1 MIEISF
7 GLGLIVIIGSF
18 IVFGIIDAML
28 DAEGGILGLGILVT
42 FAAMMSQHP
51 KGEVYHHTVT
61 TEIHSTAGNYNAIS
75 GSFFLGSGYIN
86 SREMYAGNTFDGEY
100 YERVYIPVSGVKRKM
115 INSDVALWHQKKCTF
130 KSTWLFKNSDIF
142 ACKAKDIL
150 EVPTGTIIK
159 EMKFQ

>member
-1 MIEISF
+1 MIEVSF
-7 GLGLIVIIGSF
+7 GLVVFIIICSF
-18 IVFGIIDAML
+18 IVFGIIDAVLDGDGVML
-28 DAEGGILGLGILVT
+28 ALGFFVT
-42 FAAMMSQHP
+42 FAILMSQQP
-51 KGEVYHHTVT
+51 FDQVYHHTVT
-61 TEIHSTAGNYNAIS
+61 TEIHSTAENYNAIS

-86 SREMYAGNTFDGEY
+86 NREQYAGNTFDGEY

-115 INSDVALWHQKKCTF
+115 INSDVALWHQRKCTY

>member
-1 MIEISF
+1 MIEVSF
-7 GLGLIVIIGSF
+7 GLVVFIIISSI
-18 IVFGIIDAML
+18 IVFGIIDVML
-28 DAEGGILGLGILVT
+28 DAQGGLAFVGLVLVFFLT
-42 FAAMMSQHP
+42 MTQHP

-61 TEIHSTAGNYNAIS
+61 TEIHSTADNYNQTT
-75 GSFFLGSGYIN
+75 GSFFLGSGYID

-115 INSDVALWHQKKCTF
+115 INSDVALWHQRKCTF
-130 KSTWLFKNSDIF
+130 KSTWLFKNSSIF
-142 ACKAKDIL
+142 SCKGKDIL